1 MIVRICTEGQYEI
14 AADQLARLQEL
25 DGAVLAAAESGDPE
39 GFQRRFA
46 ELLGLVR
53 GGELLGDEH
62 LEPSDAI
69 LPPPDVTLAEALGE
83 LSVDGLIPD

>member
-39 GFQRRFA
+39 GFKVYAIDSMWPRR
-46 ELLGLVR
+46 G
-53 GGELLGDEH
+53 
-62 LEPSDAI
+62 
-69 LPPPDVTLAEALGE
+69 
-83 LSVDGLIPD
+83 SV